1 MTVCLPDRAGPAWE
15 SGDDPVSRRGALP
28 TADAVPTTSPGP
40 GATVW
45 ARAARELVLLGLL
58 YLAYSGV
65 RLLADTQVAAAVDR
79 ATSLLHVERLLGL
92 DVEGALNHVIAQTT
106 WLEVGMSYWYSLL
119 HYVVTPAVMVWM
131 FWRHRDAYPRVRNAL
146 ILASA
151 VALLGYLLLPMAPP
165 RLMASG
171 YVDVLAQTARYGWWS
186 DHASAPVGLGG
197 LTNEFAAMPSLH
209 VGWAVWVAWAVASRT
224 GWWGRTL
231 AIGYAVGTTVV
242 VIGTGNHWLLDAV
255 AGAVLMWFAI
265 LVTGRLSRRSPRL
278 PVRVPIGDGTT

>member
-1 MTVCLPDRAGPAWE
+1 MTVCLPDRTGPAWE
-15 SGDDPVSRRGALP
+15 PADDPTTRR
-28 TADAVPTTSPGP
+28 TAATTAVAVPAASPTT
-40 GATVW
+40 GAPVW
-45 ARAARELVLLGLL
+45 ARAARELVLIGLL
-58 YLAYSGV
+58 YVAYSGV
-65 RLLADTQVAAAVDR
+65 RLLADTHVAAAVDR

-106 WLEVGMSYWYSLL
+106 WLGVGMSYWYSLL
-119 HYVVTPAVMVWM
+119 HYVVTPAVLVWM

-171 YVDVLAQTARYGWWS
+171 YVDVLAQTAQYGWWS

-209 VGWAVWVAWAVASRT
+209 VGWAVWVAWAIAART
-224 GWWGRTL
+224 GWWGRAL
-231 AIGYAVGTTVV
+231 AITYAVGTTVV

-255 AGAVLMWFAI
+255 AGAALMGVAI
-265 LVTGRLSRRSPRL
+265 VVTGRVGRRSPGL
-278 PVRVPIGDGTT
+278 PLSAPVGDGTR